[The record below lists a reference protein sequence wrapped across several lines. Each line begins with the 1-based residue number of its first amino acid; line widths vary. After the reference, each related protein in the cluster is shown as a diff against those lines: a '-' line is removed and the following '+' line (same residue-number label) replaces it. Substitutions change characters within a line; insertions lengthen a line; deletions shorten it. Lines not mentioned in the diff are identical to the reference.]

1 MDVSLFAASV
11 SLAEYLPRH
20 ISYTSPSQDF
30 RELYPVKIALCL
42 SLCLFSLSV
51 LEATPSTWLLI
62 LTKETATTENASN
75 QEHAHHFLSITNAY
89 RFLLWNL
96 SLFVLIVFPCL
107 VGTQI
112 VGRILFR
119 IRSASATVD
128 PDEQKK
134 RTFDAQRKNAWWV
147 NLGYKL
153 LLLIFRGIRL
163 VVIYP
168 CTSLLRRVYGSFC
181 IRGDEPV
188 LVMTQKDVR
197 QQCTNNRIALF
208 IGSSLYR
215 QSLIFGSF
223 LGITATLAT
232 LRMIAPLVFHKTT
245 TDASILAEPVSYM
258 CAVGILLSAL
268 LNGFGSVSMPHSCLA
283 GLYLE
288 PVHPDAIAKAEIELQ
303 QAKTSLENS
312 IAQMDTAGE
321 IHIPSGGQAGT
332 WMRSAP
338 KPSKSF
344 TDVQSG
350 LRTFSRSVPKPSPS
364 FSELGDSLTKRKQ
377 SLQSEVDFLGT
388 LVSEMTQD
396 VAEMRYSQAM
406 ATNARTTVGRIRSCV
421 GVVFSVVL
429 LIRLSSVAI
438 SIWTPGLRDNSSS
451 IEIRPAQGDPV
462 TTALLWLM
470 GKNLV
475 TPQYYNALSQFISLL
490 LTAFL
495 SFSQV
500 RTFLKMVT
508 AFNRRIDH
516 LFQTCYCKSEKKED
530 TLPGEKLLF
539 NTKLHTHVLA
549 SLLGC
554 YFLACIVLTTKI
566 LPVEYRAEFSAA
578 LGGKEVFQI
587 RTYAVNAA
595 FALSAVVSTV
605 ILGMLL
611 GIQRQNTNRYTTR
624 ADEDTLLKILN
635 P

>member
-1 MDVSLFAASV
+1 
-11 SLAEYLPRH
+11 
-20 ISYTSPSQDF
+20 
-30 RELYPVKIALCL
+30 LCL

-75 QEHAHHFLSITNAY
+75 NQDAHFLSITNAY

-134 RTFDAQRKNAWWV
+134 RTFDAHRKNAWWV

-153 LLLIFRGIRL
+153 LLLIFRGIRF
-163 VVIYP
+163 VVVYP
-168 CTSLLRRVYGSFC
+168 CTSLLRRVYECFC
-181 IRGDEPV
+181 VRGDEPV
-188 LVMTQKDVR
+188 LIMTQNDARK
-197 QQCTNNRIALF
+197 QTTKNRIALS

-223 LGITATLAT
+223 LGITATIAT
-232 LRMIAPLVFHKTT
+232 LRLIAPLVFHKTSTQDT
-245 TDASILAEPVSYM
+245 TSTTLSETVSWM

-321 IHIPSGGQAGT
+321 IHVPSGGQGT
-332 WMRSAP
+332 WTRSSP
-338 KPSKSF
+338 KASKSF
-344 TDVQSG
+344 T
-350 LRTFSRSVPKPSPS
+350 RSTPKPSPS

-388 LVSEMTQD
+388 LVIEMTQD

-406 ATNARTTVGRIRSCV
+406 ATNARTTVGKIRSWL
-421 GVVFSVVL
+421 GIVFSVVL
-429 LIRLSSVAI
+429 LIRLCSVAI
-438 SIWTPGLRDNSSS
+438 SIWTPHPAGSNSSAS
-451 IEIRPAQGDPV
+451 VESRPAKSDPV
-462 TTALLWLM
+462 STALLWLM

-500 RTFLKMVT
+500 RTFLNMAT
-508 AFNRRIDH
+508 AINRRIDH
-516 LFQTCYCKSEKKED
+516 LFQTCYCKSEKKADALLE
-530 TLPGEKLLF
+530 EQLLF

-554 YFLACIVLTTKI
+554 YFLACIVLTKMM
-566 LPVEYRAEFSAA
+566 LPVEYRSEFSAA

-595 FALSAVVSTV
+595 FALSAVISTV

-611 GIQRQNTNRYTTR
+611 GIQRQNTNRYTART
-624 ADEDTLLKILN
+624 DEDTLLTILD